1 MPRPKSKAA
10 KPPVTDYRHQAKRKH
25 IPPAGLA
32 AQGEITGSCSRT
44 TPAQAKP
51 L

>member
-1 MPRPKSKAA
+1 MARPKSKPASA
-10 KPPVTDYRHQAKRKH
+10 PVRDYLHKAKRKH

-51 L
+51 S

>member
-1 MPRPKSKAA
+1 MARPKSKPSSA
-10 KPPVTDYRHQAKRKH
+10 PVTDYRQKAKRTYAG
-25 IPPAGLA
+25 PAGLA

-51 L
+51 S